1 MQELILVI
9 SRCLSKKR
17 NKSSEIIYYRFHF
30 LGFYKGEKI
39 KEIHLYLNCDQN
51 KKVNAK
57 VESLSKG
64 DDYLLWVKKKQVSQE
79 ILEAELIKYKKIV

>member
-17 NKSSEIIYYRFHF
+17 NKNSEIIYYRFHF

-39 KEIHLYLNCDQN
+39 KEIHLYCDIN
-51 KKVNAK
+51 PKKYSSEND
-57 VESLSKG
+57 ERLSKG
-64 DDYLLWVKKKQVSQE
+64 EDYFLWVKKKQVTQE
-79 ILEAELIKYKKIV
+79 ILKAELIKYKKIV